1 MNEEK
6 EKCVICGKETCY
18 SKLTPTNERKCYVA
32 GIGQVCL
39 ECYKKLKSDIEFV
52 ESEDEQ

>member
-18 SKLTPTNERKCYVA
+18 SKLTPTSERKCYVV
-32 GIGQVCL
+32 GVGQVCL
-39 ECYKKLKSDIEFV
+39 ECYKKLKSDVEFV
-52 ESEDEQ
+52 ESEDE